1 MDYIV
6 NKKTDGLKD
15 IQTKQLGMKKHRRN
29 KSTKQLISC
38 KIANFGENLSYITLA
53 EFLSPWS
60 VPQICSYTIA
70 PNLSQRQRL
79 TMPHKT
85 HCK

>member
-38 KIANFGENLSYITLA
+38 KTANFGENLSYITLA
-53 EFLSPWS
+53 EFLSP
-60 VPQICSYTIA
+60 
-70 PNLSQRQRL
+70 
-79 TMPHKT
+79 
-85 HCK
+85 